1 MNVLITGADNP
12 RSLGEVIVSELVD
25 YGMPDYRE
33 SVNIYNISC
42 SLIRSGI
49 CFRNLKQSIEVFLD
63 GIGED
68 VKFDVVINNYAINHL
83 SWIGTTDTTDED
95 IISLKIMLPYWIIN
109 ALVKRANVC
118 RVVNI
123 LSQTYK
129 VPQRCTSLYCASKAA
144 VAMMTKVMARE
155 LAPFGW
161 VINGLAPGKILD
173 TIMTEKTDK
182 QVLELRGWDEH
193 GADKYAQSLIPMGR
207 FTTKQ
212 EVAEMVIKI
221 LEMPAYVNGSIIDMT
236 GGV

>member
-12 RSLGEVIVSELVD
+12 RSLGEEILRRLQIRWICKVF
-25 YGMPDYRE
+25 
-33 SVNIYNISC
+33 NIPK
-42 SLIRSGI
+42 IRLGNV
-49 CFRNLKQSIEVFLD
+49 FMLKQIVDKFISSID
-63 GIGED
+63 NQID
-68 VKFDVVINNYAINHL
+68 MVVNNYAINHL
-83 SWIGTTDTTDED
+83 SWIGETEEEDEE
-95 IISLKIMLPYWIIN
+95 IIILNTMLPYWVIN
-109 ALVKRANVC
+109 ALVKRGDVC

-155 LAPFGW
+155 LAPKGW

-182 QVLELRGWDEH
+182 QVLELREWKAYE
-193 GADKYAQSLIPMGR
+193 ADKYALSLIPMGR
-207 FTTKQ
+207 FTTKE
-212 EVAEMVIKI
+212 EVAEMVMKM
-221 LEMPAYVNGSIIDMT
+221 LEMPDYVNGSIIDMT